1 MKHAPSKLLPL
12 VGLGLTVAGV
22 LGMAVAATRLAS
34 VGETRPAAR
43 ADAAWLESGSAPQ
56 PPLLPFVPTYHRDVK
71 PILERSCNGC
81 HTEGGIA
88 PFKLTDAKNAIAH
101 ARAAQLAVQS
111 KRMPPWMP
119 GGDSPKFR
127 DEWKLSDAEIAVI
140 ANWSWAGA
148 PEGKASDAKPAPARL
163 ADAAPDKLVGM
174 GLDFQPDRTLS
185 DEYRCFVID
194 PGLQQ
199 ERYLSGYGIAPGN
212 ASIVHHVILFQV
224 TPDLAAEA
232 KTLEAKADGRGGYT
246 CFGGPGVGLDVSA
259 RFRGQTTTS
268 NVGFI
273 GSWVPG
279 SSAVRYP
286 EGTGVLLRPGAQIIM
301 QVHYNTLAGS
311 GSDRTATKLY
321 FAPAGES
328 RKNLRLVTM
337 IGPVEIA
344 CPDGLTGGPGCE
356 RRFAYDRVRP
366 YQEAGL
372 TQILEQGLLLTYC
385 KQSVNQYARNAT
397 GTVTTT
403 CDFSASS
410 DRTVVGA
417 QGHMHLLGRSIKLE
431 TNPGTAR
438 ARTVLD
444 IPRWD
449 FHWQSGY
456 WLEQPFDINKGDTM
470 RVTCTFDNTQAAQ
483 PFIAGRQIA
492 PRYVVWGEGTADEM
506 CLGAL
511 QTYLR

>member
-1 MKHAPSKLLPL
+1 M
-12 VGLGLTVAGV
+12 VAGAFG
-22 LGMAVAATRLAS
+22 LAVAGTRLVS
-34 VGETRPAAR
+34 SGETRPVR
-43 ADAAWLESGSAPQ
+43 AVTGWVESAQQ
-56 PPLLPFVPTYHRDVK
+56 PPLLSYVPTYYRDVK
-71 PILERSCNGC
+71 PILDRNCTGC
-81 HTEGGIA
+81 HTDGGIA
-88 PFKLTDAKNAIAH
+88 PFKLSNAQEAIKH
-101 ARAAQLAVQS
+101 ARASQLAVQG

-119 GGDSPKFR
+119 GGASPKYR
-127 DEWKLSDAEIAVI
+127 DELKLSDADIAVI
-140 ANWSWAGA
+140 ANWAWAGA
-148 PEGKASDAKPAPARL
+148 PEGKPSDAKTSLVRAT
-163 ADAAPDKLVGM
+163 DAKPDLTVDIGR
-174 GLDFQPDRTLS
+174 DFQPDRSLS

-194 PGLQQ
+194 PGINE
-199 ERYLSGYGIAPGN
+199 ERFLSGYGIQPGN

-279 SSAVRYP
+279 ASAVNYP
-286 EGTGVLLRPGAQIIM
+286 DGTGVLLKPGAQIIA
-301 QVHYNTLAGS
+301 QVHYNTLGGAGA
-311 GSDRTATKLY
+311 DRTATKLY
-321 FAPAGES
+321 LAPKGET
-328 RKNLRLVTM
+328 RKALRLMTL

-344 CPDGLTGGPGCE
+344 CPDGLTSGPGCA
-356 RRFAYDRVRP
+356 RDFAYDRVAQ

-372 TQILEQGLLLTYC
+372 TQILRQGLLLTYC
-385 KQSVNQYARNAT
+385 KQNADRYARNPS
-397 GTVTTT
+397 GTITTT
-403 CDFSASS
+403 CDFNVAS
-410 DRTVVGA
+410 DRTVVGV
-417 QGHMHLLGRSIKLE
+417 QGHMHLLGKSIKLE
-431 TNPGTAR
+431 ANPGTPR

-456 WLEQPFDINKGDTM
+456 WLEQAFDLNKGDAV
-470 RVTCTFDNTQAAQ
+470 RITCTFDNSSRNQ
-483 PFIAGRQIA
+483 PWVNGQQIT
-492 PRYVVWGEGTADEM
+492 PRYVVWGEGTTDEM